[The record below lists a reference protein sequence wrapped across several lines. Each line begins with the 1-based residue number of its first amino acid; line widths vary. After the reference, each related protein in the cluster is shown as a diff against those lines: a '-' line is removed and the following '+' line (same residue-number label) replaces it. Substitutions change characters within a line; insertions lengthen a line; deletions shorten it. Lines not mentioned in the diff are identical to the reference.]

1 MEYGFLSHALLWLIG
16 AMALV
21 GAIGTTLAFW
31 SLGRQA
37 YKD

>member
-1 MEYGFLSHALLWLIG
+1 MEYGFATHVLFWAIG
-16 AMALV
+16 AIAAI